1 MKVLLV
7 GMDGAHVDVFKRG
20 WTPFIS
26 SLIENGTTFDI
37 KNDLV
42 SRGWL
47 EVATGQHA
55 SITGAMYDN
64 PKMNGSY
71 EWNLKFSIN
80 DIPGIN
86 ESVKPIWQV
95 LNDNGYRV
103 GVMNLP
109 TVFPSPAVDGF
120 FVSGGGGG
128 APVVEKAIP
137 ELCYPKSILSVLEK
151 NDYIVDER
159 TVQLVIEKKLD
170 TPELIFNEL
179 ANKNS
184 KRTTSFIELS
194 KGSDVDFG
202 FVVYKT
208 SSVTA
213 ETILVPEWKK
223 KVNQDKSV
231 DEETISALK
240 NYYSKFDNEIKRLHE
255 AFPEAK
261 IIFTSDHG
269 TIARTHSVNLN
280 VFLQQYKYQNSKT
293 GFSLRKWAIE
303 SLKKIIPFALKV
315 KLQKIKSLK
324 NTVDTVTVFDTTSS
338 IAFSHTKNDWSHGI
352 YINDN
357 ERFNGPV
364 ESEDVERIKLEII
377 EAFNADSEV
386 IKHGLRAYSVKEN
399 LKQSVGYF
407 PDILVDIPSGYLTN
421 NASDGFIKSFKR
433 PEGVTSLSSVLR
445 GDIISIKSHEPLAVD
460 CSDSS
465 AEGADL
471 YKGRDL
477 TAIYDLVLKKFNI
490 ENNKEKS
497 GAKSE

>member
-7 GMDGAHVDVFKRG
+7 GMDGAHIDVFKRG

-26 SLIENGTTFDI
+26 SLIENGTKFDI

-64 PKMNGSY
+64 PKMNGTY
-71 EWNLKFSIN
+71 QWNLKFSLN

-103 GVMNLP
+103 GIMNLP

-137 ELCYPKSILSVLEK
+137 ELCYPKSILPVLEK

-159 TVQLVIEKKLD
+159 TVQLVVEKKLD

-184 KRTTSFIELS
+184 KRTASFIELS
-194 KGSDVDFG
+194 KEKNVDFG

-213 ETILVPEWKK
+213 ETILVPEWEK
-223 KVNQDKSV
+223 KVNQDKTV
-231 DEETISALK
+231 DDETINALQ
-240 NYYSKFDNEIKRLHE
+240 NYYGKFDNEVKRLYE

-269 TIARTHSVNLN
+269 TIARTHTVNLN
-280 VFLQQYKYQNSKT
+280 IFLQQNNYQNAKA
-293 GFSLRKWAIE
+293 GFSLRKLVIE
-303 SLKKIIPFALKV
+303 NLKKIIPFALKM

-324 NTVDTVTVFDTTSS
+324 NTVDTVAVFDTASS
-338 IAFSHTKNDWSHGI
+338 IAFSHTKNDWNHGI

-364 ESEDVERIKLEII
+364 DIKDVERIKLEII
-377 EAFNADSEV
+377 EVFNSHPEV
-386 IKHGLRAYSVKEN
+386 IKHGLYAYSIKEDLEN
-399 LKQSVGYF
+399 SVGYF

-421 NASDGFIKSFKR
+421 NASDEFVRSFNR
-433 PEGVTSLSSVLR
+433 PEGVSSLSSVLR

-465 AEGADL
+465 GEGGDL

-490 ENNKEKS
+490 EKNKEKS